1 MTVIL
6 IDFIFLKKKNYLQV
20 FLKEYEKIEK
30 KKKNVIRHIID
41 NLEIFSDDSDESD
54 ESQWFWWI
62 W

>member
-1 MTVIL
+1 MWI
-6 IDFIFLKKKNYLQV
+6 NW
-20 FLKEYEKIEK
+20 K
-30 KKKNVIRHIID
+30 KKKTNVIRHIID